1 MARRRYLVAYDI
13 RNDRRLR
20 SIASCMEG
28 YGTRI
33 QYSVFVCDL
42 SEREAILMRGDIE
55 VRMKQ
60 PEDSVMIVDLGL
72 PGEPSRFLFLGSH
85 EKLPTS
91 SAVIVLQAST
101 PVLPRTPGSARMQ
114 VNGRSCNLT
123 SQFVEENRLPQ
134 RNRSPDCLSLQVTR
148 LKFREP

>member
-20 SIASCMEG
+20 SIAGCMEG

-42 SEREAILMRGDIE
+42 SGREIAGMRSDVEALM
-55 VRMKQ
+55 KTT
-60 PEDSVMIVDLGL
+60 EDSVMIVDLGQA
-72 PGEPSRFLFLGSH
+72 GDSSRFLFLGHH

-91 SAVIVLQAST
+91 TAVII
-101 PVLPRTPGSARMQ
+101 
-114 VNGRSCNLT
+114 
-123 SQFVEENRLPQ
+123 
-134 RNRSPDCLSLQVTR
+134 
-148 LKFREP
+148 